1 MPETTYNIAFAGN
14 PNCGKTTIFNIL
26 TGAKQRVGNW
36 PGVTV
41 EKKSGHSTYSNNRFD
56 VIDLPGTYSLSAF
69 SAEETVVRQYLES
82 DEPDVVV
89 NIIDASNLERNLFF
103 TTQLIELGKPLVIAL
118 NMMDMAEEKGL
129 QIDADTLATL
139 LGAPVVPVVGRT
151 GEGVD
156 LLKEK
161 ILRVST
167 DISLKARSIDISY
180 PRDIE
185 QEIDKISE
193 LFRDNDLTDKHSRWT
208 SIKLL
213 EADKQTRDE
222 VRYHQNGTDILN
234 QVKISTER
242 IEGLFKDTGR
252 AVISHA
258 RYGFIQGA
266 LRECVVENLAE
277 SADQS
282 RQIDRVLTNR
292 WLGLPIFGLFMW
304 LMFKITYDVG
314 SIPMD
319 WIDAGLVMLMDF
331 ISSLLPNSMFASLLV
346 DGVLGGVGAIAVFL
360 PNIFILFFIIAV
372 LEDSGYMA
380 RVAFIMDRI
389 MHNIGLHGKAFIPMI
404 MGFGCNVPA
413 IMGTRILESRRDRIL
428 TVLINPFMSCSARL
442 PVYVLVAGAFFPE
455 NAATVIFSMY
465 ILGILAAIGSGKL
478 FSRTILKGM
487 SKPFVLELPPYQ
499 KPTLRSLVL
508 HTWERGYLFIQ
519 KMGTVILVGS
529 VIIWVLG
536 YFPTEVELDR
546 DYVDEKST
554 LIRHFDEELTDLE
567 SKFKISVDKDRLAY
581 HSEMIE
587 YESSSSYL
595 ELHEQYK
602 LLQDEISTEKN
613 KQLYNLRQQEIGDIT
628 EQKWIGRVG
637 KIFEPIV
644 RPLGFSWRE
653 SVALITGFV
662 AKEIVVS
669 TYGVL
674 FGVGEDVDEGSQ
686 GVISGL
692 RSSGMTPLVALSF
705 LVFTLLYTPCLAT
718 VAAIKRET
726 GTWAY
731 TIFSIAYS
739 LGLAYTLAYAV
750 NYFGRMFNWLS

>member
-1 MPETTYNIAFAGN
+1 MNFNIAVAGN
-14 PNCGKTTIFNIL
+14 PNCGKTTIFNAL
-26 TGAKQRVGNW
+26 TGARQRVGNW

-41 EKKSGHSTYSNNRFD
+41 EKKSGHYNYSDIKFD
-56 VIDLPGTYSLSAF
+56 IIDLPGTYSLAAF
-69 SAEETVVRQYLES
+69 SAEETVVRQYLEQ
-82 DEPDVVV
+82 DEAQVVV
-89 NIIDASNLERNLFF
+89 NIIDASNLERNLFL
-103 TTQLIELGKPLVIAL
+103 TTQLIELGKPLVIVL
-118 NMMDMAEEKGL
+118 NMMDMAHEKGL

-151 GEGVD
+151 GEGID

-161 ILRVST
+161 ILRVCT
-167 DISLKARSIDISY
+167 EISMKSRLIDISY

-185 QEIDKISE
+185 LE
-193 LFRDNDLTDKHSRWT
+193 LQKLTHLIQKNDVTDKHSRWT

-213 EADKQTRDE
+213 ESDKQTRDE
-222 VRYHQNGTDILN
+222 VRLHTNGTDILD
-234 QVKISTER
+234 QAGVSIDR
-242 IEGLFKDTGR
+242 IEVLFKDTGR
-252 AVISHA
+252 AIISHA

-266 LRECVVENLAE
+266 LRECVIE
-277 SADQS
+277 SLVDSVDYS
-282 RQIDRVLTNR
+282 RQIDRVITNR

-304 LMFKITYDVG
+304 LMFKLTYDLG

-319 WIDAGLVMLMDF
+319 WIDSGLVLLMNF
-331 ISSLLPNSMFASLLV
+331 ISDLMPASMFASLLV
-346 DGVLGGVGAIAVFL
+346 DGVIGGVGAIAVFL

-380 RVAFIMDRI
+380 RVAFIMDRV

-442 PVYVLVAGAFFPE
+442 PVYILVAGAFFPE

-465 ILGILAAIGSGKL
+465 VLGIAAAIASGKL

-499 KPTLRSLVL
+499 RPTLRSLML

-546 DYVDEKST
+546 DYAMERST
-554 LIRHFDEELTDLE
+554 LAQGYESQLKDLE
-567 SKFKISVDKDRLAY
+567 SKFTISVEKDRLGY
-581 HSEMIE
+581 HSEMID

-595 ELHEQYK
+595 ELQQQFQLLEEK
-602 LLQDEISTEKN
+602 LSGEK
-613 KQLYNLRQQEIGDIT
+613 KSELYNLRQQEIGDIT
-628 EQKWIGRVG
+628 EQKWIGQVG

-731 TIFSIAYS
+731 TLFSIAYS
-739 LGLAYTLAYAV
+739 LGLAYALAFGV
-750 NYFGRMFNWLS
+750 TYFGGLFNWLS